1 MPEYYD
7 IKKLKNIKKLKI
19 CVSSMKDALET
30 FDLGKFKKWLKI
42 HNPGLYGSFVK
53 SDETVQMA
61 TMCKMICNRTDM
73 LGTDAHR
80 KAVQWLSEHNMSG
93 RMF

>member
-1 MPEYYD
+1 MPKKNN
-7 IKKLKNIKKLKI
+7 KKLKEY
-19 CVSSMKDALET
+19 VSSMKDALET
-30 FDLGKFKKWLKI
+30 FDLNKLREWLKA
-42 HNPGLYGSFVK
+42 HRPELYSNFIN
-53 SDETVQMA
+53 SSETVQMA

-73 LGTDAHR
+73 LLSKAHQ

>member
-1 MPEYYD
+1 MPRNNK
-7 IKKLKNIKKLKI
+7 KKLKEY
-19 CVSSMKDALET
+19 VSSLKEALET
-30 FDLGKFKKWLKI
+30 FDLNKLREWLKA
-42 HNPGLYGSFVK
+42 HNPGLYSTFVN
-53 SDETVQMA
+53 SSETVQMA

-73 LGTDAHR
+73 LLSKAHQ